1 MGRKQKKS
9 TRRVDLATIFLNGLV
24 NLLVG
29 LLLLL
34 AGKLMD

>member
-9 TRRVDLATIFLNGLV
+9 TRRVDLVVIFLNGLV